1 MLNGNNNNTPK
12 VEGQLRVALLGAGKV
27 AEAHARAL
35 KSIPGVSVVA
45 ICDMDGKKAE
55 TFAERWNIPA
65 RFDDPARMLRT
76 ERIDTLHV
84 LTPPPAHA
92 ACAIDAVAAGC
103 HVLIEKP
110 MA

>member
-1 MLNGNNNNTPK
+1 MAGTAHVTAPAFTSGETPGCERSNNKSRPDDLFLHEVTMLNGNNNNTPK

-65 RFDDPARMLRT
+65 RFDDPAR
-76 ERIDTLHV
+76 
-84 LTPPPAHA
+84 
-92 ACAIDAVAAGC
+92 
-103 HVLIEKP
+103 
-110 MA
+110 